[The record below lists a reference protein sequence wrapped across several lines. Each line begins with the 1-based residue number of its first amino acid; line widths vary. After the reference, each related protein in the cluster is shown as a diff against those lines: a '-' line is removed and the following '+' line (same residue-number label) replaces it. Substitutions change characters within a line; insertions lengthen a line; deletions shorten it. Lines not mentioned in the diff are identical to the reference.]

1 MSTVNL
7 KATGA
12 NIKRMMINDGLSVG
26 DLQKILGFNTK
37 NAIYKWRR
45 GETMPSID
53 NLVILADVL
62 NCKLDDIVIVDHK

>member
-1 MSTVNL
+1 MSIVNL

-12 NIKRMMINDGLSVG
+12 NIKRMMINGGLSVG

-53 NLVILADVL
+53 NLVILADVF
-62 NCKLDDIVIVDHK
+62 NCKLDDIVIVDK